1 MDSNF
6 MGVDVSAARQ
16 KPETIRHKEESCP
29 FCDREHLTGV
39 IETEGDMVF
48 LRNKYNVIEGADQ
61 FVLIEGRVCHSDM
74 PSYTKEHMHALIRF
88 GLRMWQRLK
97 KSGRYEAV
105 LFFKNYGPLSGGTI
119 RHPHMQLI
127 GLPHVK
133 KELLCRPEEFEGP
146 VIHERDGVTLNV
158 SDVPRIGF
166 WEFNIL
172 PPEDLTP
179 AAIDTTADFIQIIVD
194 FLTHHFGSQ
203 TQSYNIFFYD
213 LDGRIAVKLLPRFA
227 TPPIYVGYGIHFR
240 PSSLEE
246 AIRAIQSRYFPAEA

>member
-1 MDSNF
+1 
-6 MGVDVSAARQ
+6 
-16 KPETIRHKEESCP
+16 
-29 FCDREHLTGV
+29 
-39 IETEGDMVF
+39 
-48 LRNKYNVIEGADQ
+48 
-61 FVLIEGRVCHSDM
+61 
-74 PSYTKEHMHALIRF
+74 
-88 GLRMWQRLK
+88 
-97 KSGRYEAV
+97 
-105 LFFKNYGPLSGGTI
+105 
-119 RHPHMQLI
+119 MQLI

-179 AAIDTTADFIQIIVD
+179 AAIDATADFIQIIVD

-213 LDGRIAVKLLPRFA
+213 LGGHIAVKLLPRFA

-246 AIRAIQSRYFPAEA
+246 AIRAIQSRYFSA

>member
-1 MDSNF
+1 MDINL
-6 MGVDVSAARQ
+6 MGFDVSAARQ

-97 KSGRYEAV
+97 ESGRYEAV

-127 GLPHVK
+127 GLPRVK

-166 WEFNIL
+166 W
-172 PPEDLTP
+172 
-179 AAIDTTADFIQIIVD
+179 
-194 FLTHHFGSQ
+194 
-203 TQSYNIFFYD
+203 
-213 LDGRIAVKLLPRFA
+213 
-227 TPPIYVGYGIHFR
+227 
-240 PSSLEE
+240 
-246 AIRAIQSRYFPAEA
+246 